1 MAEPIS
7 PPTGHTVLARAV
19 HRNQR
24 RTAAILATAAGVVL
38 VVGLVVVLLAG
49 LGIVGVAVVV
59 LLAVAVAVLT
69 DRNAGRVAVA
79 VTGARPAEG
88 RESLRFHNLTEGLC
102 IAAGLPKPQLYVIDD
117 EALNAFTAGP
127 NPKRAVL
134 AVTTGLL
141 DTLNR
146 IELEGVLA
154 HELSQIRNLDTAT
167 SSVAVV
173 GLAGP
178 VLLADL
184 GRRPAGGD
192 ATPRSAL
199 VTVLA
204 RPAVVLLVLAP
215 VARWALRRAID
226 PRRALDADA
235 AGVRLTRYPPG
246 LTSALTKLRDQGTAV
261 RRATRATDPL
271 WLASP
276 LPSGGAGGGSFDTHP
291 PLDERIQQLEKL

>member
-7 PPTGHTVLARAV
+7 PPTGRTVLERAV
-19 HRNQR
+19 RRNQR
-24 RTAAILATAAGVVL
+24 RTAAILATAAGGVL
-38 VVGLVVVLLAG
+38 VVGLVVVLLTG

-59 LLAVAVAVLT
+59 VLAGAVAVLT
-69 DRNAGRVAVA
+69 DRTAGRVAVG

-88 RESLRFHNLTEGLC
+88 RESLRLHNLTEGLC

-146 IELEGVLA
+146 VELEGILA

-184 GRRPAGGD
+184 GRRRAGDD
-192 ATPRSAL
+192 ANPRSI
-199 VTVLA
+199 VTALA

-226 PRRALDADA
+226 PRGALNADT

-246 LTSALTKLRDQGTAV
+246 LASALTKLRDHGTAV

-276 LPSGGAGGGSFDTHP
+276 LPSGAAGGGSFDTHP
-291 PLDERIQQLEKL
+291 PLDERIRQLESL